1 MCNNNEI
8 KRWEGRGGGK
18 KKERAGGNEGSGPEM
33 KAIERKT
40 ESLLV

>member
-18 KKERAGGNEGSGPEM
+18 KKSARGEM
-33 KAIERKT
+33 KGAVLK
-40 ESLLV
+40 